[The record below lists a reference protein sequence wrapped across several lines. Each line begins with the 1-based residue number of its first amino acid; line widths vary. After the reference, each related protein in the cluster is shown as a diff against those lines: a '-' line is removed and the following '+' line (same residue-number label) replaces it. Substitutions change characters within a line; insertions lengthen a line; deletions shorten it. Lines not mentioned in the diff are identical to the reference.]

1 MEKYAM
7 HPNPLVRFLKK
18 EPKDFTKADLIR
30 YIVENGVEMVNFRY
44 AAADGR
50 LKALNFIINDL
61 DYLDTILTYGERV
74 DGSSLFPNFVQ
85 AGASD
90 LYVVPRYRTAFLNPF
105 SEIPTIDILCG
116 FYDKDGQPFESAPDQ
131 ALHRERCRKRGSPRS
146 HRRHHRAERKA
157 LCRRIS
163 PSSHG
168 GKRGRLLRARR
179 YRRHMVAG

>member
-1 MEKYAM
+1 M
-7 HPNPLVRFLKK
+7 KK
-18 EPKDFTKADLIR
+18 EPKDFTKADIIR

-90 LYVVPRYRTAFLNPF
+90 LYVVPRYRTAFVNPF
-105 SEIPTIDILCG
+105 D
-116 FYDKDGQPFESAPDQ
+116 
-131 ALHRERCRKRGSPRS
+131 PRS
-146 HRRHHRAERKA
+146 VSA
-157 LCRRIS
+157 LSGDYLCMSFAVFKKYRI
-163 PSSHG
+163 
-168 GKRGRLLRARR
+168 
-179 YRRHMVAG
+179 M